1 MYPEGVDTI
10 SIKDQVKSDFLA
22 LVDFLSTRLSFP
34 WWFAV
39 KEDARNRHSLARA
52 IGITRDELL
61 SVLEIFGVCRKRGKI
76 INVRNDVVLWAQ
88 TNGLKTYFNSES
100 NINLSRSKCTL
111 SNKLQLL
118 LRLGAPI
125 DSDCVSIPSLQRLED
140 VSPVERL
147 ELDDQRLLRNLKNA
161 MKKSI
166 RSLNGGESSLD
177 VADLD
182 ECDDSIA
189 RRDTTT
195 VSNSNT
201 IDNTSNSLSSLD
213 HLDSSSIAHSS
224 SINTATL
231 EVVQKEVLTYADTVV
246 RERNANLVEAYKKI
260 GENVKNTTPIPM
272 TETELKKNATLA
284 TFNVPL
290 IPVLLKNLVKDLIHF
305 GTGRDKLDD
314 DQDILSF
321 IGDNSHP
328 HTIITML
335 KPKNLRSFNTHCRQK
350 VKDLPGTLL
359 KPSKYK
365 DLNEIEKEAA
375 KLKDIGE
382 IRKWCIEAL
391 LEDDTEA
398 QDALQA
404 VAENKLGMMKKKKMQ
419 APEIGAM
426 LKLFGILPTSFLG
439 VKSFM
444 ETHWGFQMFASKTSL
459 RQLHID
465 SIIPTTE
472 ETDDELKL
480 SIGTRI

>member
-1 MYPEGVDTI
+1 MYPEGISTI

-22 LVDFLSTRLSFP
+22 LVDFLSMRLSFP

-39 KEDARNRHSLARA
+39 KEDARNRHSLAGA
-52 IGITRDELL
+52 IRITQDELV

-76 INVRNDVVLWAQ
+76 INVRNDVVLCAQ

-100 NINLSRSKCTL
+100 NINLSRSKCML
-111 SNKLQLL
+111 SNKLQLF

-125 DSDCVSIPSLQRLED
+125 DPDCVSIPSLRRLED
-140 VSPVERL
+140 ALPVERL
-147 ELDDQRLLRNLKNA
+147 ELDDQRVLRNLKNA
-161 MKKSI
+161 MKKNI
-166 RSLNGGESSLD
+166 HSLNGGESSLD

-213 HLDSSSIAHSS
+213 HLDSSSITHSS
-224 SINTATL
+224 SVNTATL
-231 EVVQKEVLTYADTVV
+231 EVHIVQKEVLTYADTVV

-260 GENVKNTTPIPM
+260 GENVKNMTPIPM
-272 TETELKKNATLA
+272 TETELKKYLTLA

-305 GTGRDKLDD
+305 GRDCLDD
-314 DQDILSF
+314 EQDILSF
-321 IGDNSHP
+321 TGDNRPYS

-335 KPKNLRSFNTHCRQK
+335 KPKNLCSFNTHCSRQK

-365 DLNEIEKEAA
+365 DLNENEKEAA

-398 QDALQA
+398 QDASA
-404 VAENKLGMMKKKKMQ
+404 SM
-419 APEIGAM
+419 I
-426 LKLFGILPTSFLG
+426 
-439 VKSFM
+439 KS
-444 ETHWGFQMFASKTSL
+444 AS
-459 RQLHID
+459 R
-465 SIIPTTE
+465 P
-472 ETDDELKL
+472 
-480 SIGTRI
+480 